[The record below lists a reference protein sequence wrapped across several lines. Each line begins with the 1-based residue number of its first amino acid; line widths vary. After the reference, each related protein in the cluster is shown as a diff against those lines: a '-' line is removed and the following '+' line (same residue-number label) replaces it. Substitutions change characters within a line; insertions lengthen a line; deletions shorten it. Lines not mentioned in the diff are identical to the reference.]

1 MTNPLAAQFEEML
14 AEYQKARTSMEEVQE
29 RMRSANATVKSDN
42 KMISVSVDA
51 QGEITD
57 LVFHT
62 KTYRTMAP
70 AELAKVLLAAI
81 AKARAAVME
90 QLQDATA
97 PFLPAGTSFD
107 DIRQGKFDYG
117 SILPE
122 QPFSLDEMSPA
133 VRQLASTLLTG
144 RPGAETE

>member
-62 KTYRTMAP
+62 KAYRTMAP

-90 QLQDATA
+90 QLRDATA

-107 DIRQGKFDYG
+107 DIRQGTFDYG

-144 RPGAETE
+144 RPDAETE

>member
-62 KTYRTMAP
+62 KAYRTMAP

-90 QLQDATA
+90 QLRDATA

-144 RPGAETE
+144 RPDAETE

>member
-29 RMRSANATVKSDN
+29 RMRSASATVKSDN

-62 KTYRTMAP
+62 KAYRTMAP

-90 QLQDATA
+90 QLRDATA

-144 RPGAETE
+144 RPDAETE